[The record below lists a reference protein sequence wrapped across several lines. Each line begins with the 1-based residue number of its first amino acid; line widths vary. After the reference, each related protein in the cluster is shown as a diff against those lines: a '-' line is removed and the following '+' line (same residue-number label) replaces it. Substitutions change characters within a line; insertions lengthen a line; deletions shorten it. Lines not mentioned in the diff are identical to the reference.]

1 MESCLPSAF
10 IEKIQIFF
18 GDKAS
23 SILESFGKKRSI
35 NVRVNILRASIK
47 EIEDFFKKNNIIY
60 IVISAVPLA
69 FVLPNITTRDVTDLE
84 IYKEGKIYIQ
94 SLSSMLPV
102 LVLDP
107 QPGDHILDMAAAPGS
122 KTSQIAAYTAN
133 GAEIVAND
141 IDRGRLYKLKAI
153 MAQQGCEHI
162 TVTSIPGQT
171 IWQQYPEYFD
181 KVLLDAPCSMEG
193 RFDCQDKKSYKHWST
208 KKVKNLARL
217 QQWLLRSALS
227 STKVGG
233 TIVYSTCTISPEE
246 NEGAVNW
253 LLEKEKNAVI
263 VEDIAL
269 SDLPMH
275 NGFTTCGNTHYLP
288 QLIKT
293 KRIIPT
299 EYYEGFY
306 VAKLKKI
313 QSTVKRLS

>member
-1 MESCLPSAF
+1 MKSCLPSAF
-10 IEKIQIFF
+10 IEKIHILF

-23 SILESFGKKRSI
+23 TILESFEKKRSI
-35 NVRVNILRASIK
+35 SIRVNTLRASIK
-47 EIEDFFKKNNIIY
+47 EIEEFFKKNNINY
-60 IVISAVPLA
+60 IVIPAVPLA
-69 FVLPNITTRDVTDLE
+69 FVLPNITSRDVTDLE
-84 IYKEGKIYIQ
+84 IYKQGKIYIQ

-122 KTSQIAAYTAN
+122 KTSQLAAYTTN

-141 IDRGRLYKLKAI
+141 IDKGRLYKLKAI
-153 MAQQGCEHI
+153 MTQLGCEHI

-171 IWQQYPEYFD
+171 IWQKYPEYFD

-193 RFDCQDKKSYKHWST
+193 RFDCQDKKSYDHWST

-246 NEGAVNW
+246 NEGVVNW

-263 VEDIAL
+263 VEDIEL
-269 SDLPMH
+269 SDFPMH
-275 NGFTTCGNTHYLP
+275 HGFATFGNIHYNA
-288 QLIKT
+288 QLMKT
-293 KRIIPT
+293 KRIIPA

-306 VAKLKKI
+306 VAKLKKV
-313 QSTVKRLS
+313 QSTVK